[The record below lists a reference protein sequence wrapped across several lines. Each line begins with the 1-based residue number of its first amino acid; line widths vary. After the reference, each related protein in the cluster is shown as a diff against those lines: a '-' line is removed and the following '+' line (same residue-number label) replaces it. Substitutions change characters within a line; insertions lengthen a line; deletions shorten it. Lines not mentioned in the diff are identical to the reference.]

1 MLPTW
6 RSVAAFIGSLSITW
20 AMAQQ
25 PTPCALVVPAVVGSS
40 VEAVPTTCPC
50 RVTAFKAT
58 VYNRWAVEVWSTDSI
73 ATFPGG
79 MLGAQDLAG
88 GTYLWKVKYTAI
100 ATGDAVE
107 QERTGYVNV
116 VK

>member
-25 PTPCALVVPAVVGSS
+25 PTPCALVVPAVVGPS

-73 ATFPGG
+73 AAFPSGL
-79 MLGAQDLAG
+79 LGVQDLAG

>member
-1 MLPTW
+1 
-6 RSVAAFIGSLSITW
+6 
-20 AMAQQ
+20 
-25 PTPCALVVPAVVGSS
+25 
-40 VEAVPTTCPC
+40 
-50 RVTAFKAT
+50 
-58 VYNRWAVEVWSTDSI
+58 
-73 ATFPGG
+73 
-79 MLGAQDLAG
+79 MLGVQDLAG